1 MSDDLT
7 RRSGTEFV
15 LEALRADIHGYQA
28 RVDGGFEEMR
38 SDLREH
44 IREER
49 EWQRNIEGDLRKA
62 VSVEGRVGTLEAKT
76 SNLEPLSRMEPRVGA
91 LEIKVG
97 EHSSVFEK
105 TKGALIGARA
115 LWVLI
120 GVIFGGIGWMY
131 SQLFGLGGIASSKTS
146 SVHTIYLPSAPSA
159 VAPIAPSGHSQGP
172 MP

>member
-1 MSDDLT
+1 MTEDLT

-38 SDLREH
+38 GDLREH

-76 SNLEPLSRMEPRVGA
+76 SNLEPLTRIEPRVGA

-120 GVIFGGIGWMY
+120 GLVFGGIGWMY
-131 SQLFGLGGIASSKTS
+131 SQLFGAGGAISSRGAAVYT
-146 SVHTIYLPSAPSA
+146 VYLPSAPSA
-159 VAPIAPSGHSQGP
+159 AATGASSGQSQGP
-172 MP
+172 MH